1 MGETA
6 ASQRNMER
14 TTVTVNPAP
23 LVTLANGVKMPQ
35 LGLGTWPMN
44 DAEAAVTVADALRI
58 GYRLID
64 TAENYENERGVG
76 EGIRKSGVSR
86 DEVFV
91 TTKFN
96 RKWHSVEGARA
107 ACLASLERL
116 GLDYIDL
123 LLIHW
128 PNPDQDRY
136 VDAYAG
142 LERLLADG
150 LVRAI
155 GTSNFKP
162 AHLQR
167 LFDQGMVPHLN
178 QIQLDPY
185 HRRDDL
191 VAIHRARG
199 IVTESWRPLGAGND
213 MLADPVIGGIAERH
227 GRTPA
232 QVVLRW
238 QVQQGFVTAAKSSN
252 PTRLAQNLDVFGFAL
267 SDADMAALDGLDR
280 PDPTM
285 FDADS
290 FGH

>member
-1 MGETA
+1 MD
-6 ASQRNMER
+6 
-14 TTVTVNPAP
+14 VKPAP
-23 LVTLANGVKMPQ
+23 AVPLANGVAIPQ

-44 DAEAAVTVADALRI
+44 DAEAAKVVPAAIET

-76 EGIRKSGVSR
+76 QGIRASGMDR
-86 DEVFV
+86 KEIFV

-96 RKWHSVEGARA
+96 RKWHGIEGARR
-107 ACLASLERL
+107 ACEASLKRL

-123 LLIHW
+123 FLIHW
-128 PNPDQDRY
+128 PNPDQNRY
-136 VDAYAG
+136 VEAFQG
-142 LERLLADG
+142 LVRLLEAG

-167 LFDQGMVPHLN
+167 LFDLGLVPHLN

-191 VAIHRARG
+191 VAIHRQRG
-199 IVTESWRPLGAGND
+199 IVTESWRPLGLGKT
-213 MLADPVIGGIAERH
+213 MLADPVVVAIAARH
-227 GRTPA
+227 GRPPG
-232 QVVLRW
+232 QVLLRW
-238 QVQQGFVTAAKSSN
+238 QVQQGFVTCPKSSD
-252 PTRLAQNLDVFGFAL
+252 PLRQAQNLDIFGFAL
-267 SDADMAALDGLDR
+267 SGEDMAALDALDR
-280 PDPTM
+280 PDPEM
-285 FDADS
+285 FDADA

>member
-1 MGETA
+1 MTK
-6 ASQRNMER
+6 
-14 TTVTVNPAP
+14 TVKPAP
-23 LVTLANGVKMPQ
+23 TLTLASGVEMPQ

-44 DAEAAVTVADALRI
+44 DAEAAVAVAQAIRI
-58 GYRLID
+58 GYRLVD

-76 EGIRKSGVSR
+76 EGIRNSGVPR

-96 RKWHSVEGARA
+96 RKWHSVDGVRQ
-107 ACLASLERL
+107 ACEASLERL

-123 LLIHW
+123 FLVHW

-136 VDAYAG
+136 VEAYQG
-142 LERLLADG
+142 LVKLREAG

-167 LFDQGMVPHLN
+167 LFDLGLVPELN

-191 VAIHRARG
+191 VALHKEKG
-199 IVTESWRPLGAGND
+199 IVTESWRPLGCGNA
-213 MLADPVIGGIAERH
+213 MLADPAVTAIAEAH

-232 QVVLRW
+232 QVLLRW
-238 QVQQGFVTAAKSSN
+238 QVQQGFVTCPKSAD
-252 PTRLAQNLDVFGFAL
+252 PVRQAQNLDIFDFAL
-267 SDADMAALDGLDR
+267 SAEQMAALDGLDR
-280 PDPTM
+280 PDPEM
-285 FDADS
+285 LDADS

>member
-1 MGETA
+1 M
-6 ASQRNMER
+6 NLK
-14 TTVTVNPAP
+14 PAP
-23 LVTLANGVKMPQ
+23 VLTLANGVEMPQ

-44 DAEAAVTVADALRI
+44 DAEAAVAVATALKM

-76 EGIRKSGVSR
+76 EGIRNSGVSR
-86 DEVFV
+86 AEVFV

-96 RKWHSVEGARA
+96 RKWHSVEGARQ
-107 ACLASLERL
+107 ACEASLARL
-116 GLDYIDL
+116 GLDYVDL
-123 LLIHW
+123 LLVHW

-136 VDAYAG
+136 VEAFQG
-142 LERLLADG
+142 LVRLLEAG

-167 LFDQGMVPHLN
+167 LFDLGLVPHVN

-185 HRRDDL
+185 HTRDDL
-191 VAIHRARG
+191 VAIHKARG
-199 IVTESWRPLGAGND
+199 IVTETWSPLGRGNR
-213 MLADPVIGGIAERH
+213 MLADPVITAAAARH

-238 QVQQGFVTAAKSSN
+238 HTQLGYVPTPKSAD
-252 PTRLAQNLDVFGFAL
+252 PVRLAQNLDVFGFSL
-267 SDADMAALDGLDR
+267 SDEELAAFGALDR

-285 FDADS
+285 LDADS

>member
-1 MGETA
+1 MTDEA
-6 ASQRNMER
+6 AMNLK
-14 TTVTVNPAP
+14 PAP
-23 LVTLANGVKMPQ
+23 VLTLANGVDMPQ

-44 DAEAAVTVADALRI
+44 DAEAAAAVATALKM

-76 EGIRKSGVSR
+76 EGIRNAGVSR
-86 DEVFV
+86 AEVFV

-96 RKWHSVEGARA
+96 RKWHSIEGARQ
-107 ACLASLERL
+107 ACEASLARL
-116 GLDYIDL
+116 DLDYIDL
-123 LLIHW
+123 LLVHW

-136 VDAYAG
+136 VEAFQG
-142 LERLLADG
+142 LVRLLEAG

-167 LFDQGMVPHLN
+167 LFDLGLVPHVN

-185 HRRDDL
+185 HTRDDL
-191 VAIHRARG
+191 VAIHKARG
-199 IVTESWRPLGAGND
+199 IVTETWSPLGRGNQL
-213 MLADPVIGGIAERH
+213 LADPVITAAAARH

-238 QVQQGFVTAAKSSN
+238 HTQLGYVPTPKSADAL
-252 PTRLAQNLDVFGFAL
+252 RLAQNLDVFDFRL
-267 SDADMAALDGLDR
+267 SDEELAAFGALDR

-285 FDADS
+285 LDADS

>member
-1 MGETA
+1 M
-6 ASQRNMER
+6 
-14 TTVTVNPAP
+14 P
-23 LVTLANGVKMPQ
+23 L

-44 DAEAAVTVADALRI
+44 DVEAAVGVEAALSM

-76 EGIRKSGVSR
+76 EGIRKSGISR
-86 DEVFV
+86 DEIFI

-96 RKWHSVEGARA
+96 RKWHSIEGARA
-107 ACLASLERL
+107 ACEASLERL
-116 GLDYIDL
+116 NVDYIDL

-136 VDAYAG
+136 VEAFQG
-142 LERLLADG
+142 LTRVLEAG

-155 GTSNFKP
+155 GTSNFKS

-167 LFDQGMVPHLN
+167 LFELGLVAHVN

-185 HRRDDL
+185 HLRNDL
-191 VAIHRARG
+191 VALHRSRG
-199 IVTESWRPLGAGND
+199 IVTETWSPLGRASH
-213 MLADPVIGGIAERH
+213 MLADPVIIAIAERH
-227 GRTPA
+227 GCTAA

-238 QVQQGFVTAAKSSN
+238 HTKQNFIPTPRSFN
-252 PTRLAQNLDVFGFAL
+252 PQRMMENLDIFNIFL
-267 SDADMAALDGLDR
+267 SDEEMRILGGLDR
-280 PDPTM
+280 PDPDM
-285 FDADS
+285 FDADQ

>member
-1 MGETA
+1 M
-6 ASQRNMER
+6 SSNIK
-14 TTVTVNPAP
+14 PAP
-23 LVTLANGVKMPQ
+23 MIRLANGIQMPQ
-35 LGLGTWPMN
+35 LGLGTWPM
-44 DAEAAVTVADALRI
+44 DDTEAARVVPQAIEL

-64 TAENYENERGVG
+64 TAENYQNEVGVG
-76 EGIRKSGVSR
+76 DGIRASGVDR
-86 DEVFV
+86 AEIFV

-96 RKWHSVEGARA
+96 RQWHSIEGAHT
-107 ACLASLERL
+107 ACGASLKRF

-136 VDAYAG
+136 VEAFQG
-142 LERLLADG
+142 LVRLQEAG

-162 AHLQR
+162 RHLQR
-167 LFDQGMVPHLN
+167 LFDEGLIPQLN

-191 VAIHRARG
+191 VALHRAKG
-199 IVTESWRPLGAGND
+199 IVTESWRPLGCGNA
-213 MLADPVIGGIAERH
+213 MLQDREILAIAERH
-227 GRTPA
+227 NRTAA
-232 QVVLRW
+232 QVLLRW
-238 QVQQGFVTAAKSSN
+238 QVQQGFVTCPKSSD
-252 PTRLAQNLDVFGFAL
+252 PQRLVQNLSIFDFDL
-267 SDADMAALDGLDR
+267 SVEDMAALDAMDR
-280 PDPTM
+280 PDPEM